1 MKVILLQDVKGTGK
15 KGEIKE
21 VAEGYA
27 KNFLFKKQLAKIAN
41 TTNLSELAG
50 QNKAKEKHEQELYEH
65 ALKIKEAV
73 EKEDV
78 VVRVKV
84 KASDEGKIFGSI
96 TNKQIA
102 ELLSKEFNIEIDKR
116 KIEMTAPIKS
126 VGYVRI
132 PCKLHPKVHAV
143 VTVLVEKNN

>member
-27 KNFLFKKQLAKIAN
+27 KNFLFKKNLAKVASN
-41 TTNLSELAG
+41 SNLSELAG
-50 QNKAKEKHEQELYEH
+50 KNKAKEKHEQELYEH
-65 ALKIKEAV
+65 ALKVKEEV

-84 KASDEGKIFGSI
+84 KASDDGKIFGSI

-102 ELLSKEFNIEIDKR
+102 EILSNEFKIDIDKR
-116 KIEMTAPIKS
+116 KIEMTAPIKAI
-126 VGYVRI
+126 GYVRI
-132 PCKLHPKVHAV
+132 PCKLHTKVNAV
-143 VTVLVEKNN
+143 VTVLVEKL